1 LGTRVILAITLTA
14 IALLGLPLPVQG
26 QSLGEV
32 FRKVSPSVVIIR
44 AKGREVSGGGE
55 SRFTET
61 GSGVLVSADGKVI
74 TAAHV
79 VHAMDEIT
87 VEFMGGQTI
96 PAKVVASEPAADLA
110 MLKLERVPLGVQV
123 ARLGDSDKV
132 QVGDQVIVVGAPY
145 GLSHSLSVGWISARW
160 APNTVYRA
168 MPLAEFFQTDAVIN
182 TGNSG
187 GPLFNLAGEVIGVVS
202 HNISKSG
209 GSEGL
214 GFVVTGKTARE
225 FLLERRSFWSG
236 LEGQMLTERLA
247 DILNLPPKTLGFIV
261 KVVAKGTPADAMGLR
276 GGTTTAVID
285 GEKLVVGGDIVLS
298 VESIPLRGASDLVKI
313 RGTLNRLAAGRP
325 FKVTVLRA
333 GKVLELTGKAP

>member
-1 LGTRVILAITLTA
+1 VRTFLAVALVVTA
-14 IALLGLPLPVQG
+14 ILGSVLPVSAQNV
-26 QSLGEV
+26 GEV
-32 FRKVSPSVVIIR
+32 FRKVSPSVVVIR
-44 AKGREVSGGGE
+44 AKGRDVAAGGE
-55 SRFTET
+55 TRFTET
-61 GSGVLVSADGKVI
+61 GSGVLISSDGKI
-74 TAAHV
+74 MTAAHV
-79 VHAMDEIT
+79 VHTMDEIS
-87 VEFMGGQTI
+87 VEFMGGQTV
-96 PAKVVASEPAADLA
+96 PATVISSEPAADLA
-110 MLKLERVPLGVQV
+110 LLKLDRVPMNAAV

-145 GLSHSLSVGWISARW
+145 GLSHALSVGWISARW

-187 GPLFNLAGEVIGVVS
+187 GPLFSMAGEVIGVVS

-214 GFVVTGKTARE
+214 GFVVTGKTARQL
-225 FLLERRSFWSG
+225 LLEGRSFWSG

-261 KVVAKGTPADAMGLR
+261 KVVAKGSPADAMGLR

-285 GEKLVVGGDIVLS
+285 GEKLVVGGDIILG
-298 VESIPLRGASDLVKI
+298 VEGIELRGASDLVKI
-313 RGTLNRLAAGRP
+313 RETLNRLTSGRP
-325 FKVTVLRA
+325 FKAKVLRA
-333 GKVLELTGKAP
+333 GKVVELTGKIP